1 MLVVFIIGVHSVF
14 LKFSVR
20 NVLLLLILYVVF
32 KSPLPT
38 FLVLSF
44 LVLYVLL
51 LVANFDVVCAG

>member
-1 MLVVFIIGVHSVF
+1 VLVVFIIGVHSVF